1 MPLDVKRD
9 PIALPRYTFTSAEVR
24 LTCRRVS
31 ILRLHFEIFLFLV
44 NEECAVPSIRTASID
59 CSHSLPL
66 SFLHSFS
73 LSLSLAS
80 ISFSLSHWKDVLV
93 EALDCDWT
101 LSLWSSYSQEAV
113 TEEDMVVGLL
123 PKKDKKKKENDNISR
138 L

>member
-1 MPLDVKRD
+1 M
-9 PIALPRYTFTSAEVR
+9 
-24 LTCRRVS
+24 
-31 ILRLHFEIFLFLV
+31 
-44 NEECAVPSIRTASID
+44 
-59 CSHSLPL
+59 
-66 SFLHSFS
+66 
-73 LSLSLAS
+73 
-80 ISFSLSHWKDVLV
+80 LV